1 MFLHVVLPVVLIVV
15 IMLSLSFP
23 IYLAMLT
30 AAIYLQVF
38 VNQMPLLSIFSG
50 MFESLARN
58 TLLAVP
64 FFVVSGNLL
73 ASSTLGKRLVDFC
86 GVFMKKIPG
95 GLALTCIGANAVF
108 GAISGSA
115 PAATATFGKIL
126 WNPLKDIYGEK
137 EAAGL
142 ITSSGSL
149 STIIP
154 PSMSLIMFGLVTE
167 TSVAKLFIAGFI
179 PGVLMVAVLAVYL
192 GFKHRKDVAGAT
204 WERGE
209 RLAAFKRGIPALLLP
224 VIILGGIYGGICSP
238 TEAGAIATLYASI
251 VSLVVIRD
259 MNLKQFAKVFV
270 DSGKTVATI
279 FILIAVSNVFS
290 QALTVTQAP
299 RELQTL
305 MQGISPVMYLLL
317 INVVLMIA
325 GCFLD
330 PSAANLIISP
340 ILVPIGVAL
349 GLSTVHLGVIYAIN
363 LSIGMFTP
371 PYGLSLFVSQSILER
386 PMGLIARG
394 CLPFMACYG
403 LVLILVTYIP
413 QISLFLPGILT

>member
-1 MFLHVVLPVVLIVV
+1 MFLQVVLPVVLIVG
-15 IMLSLSFP
+15 IMLAFSFP

-38 VNQMPLLSIFSG
+38 VNQMPLLTIFSG

-73 ASSTLGKRLVDFC
+73 ATGSLGKRLVDFC

-95 GLALTCIGANAVF
+95 GMALTCIGANAIF

-126 WNPLKDIYGEK
+126 WHPLKDTYGEK

-167 TSVAKLFIAGFI
+167 TSVAKLFTAGFL
-179 PGVLMVAVLAVYL
+179 PGILMVVVLAVYL
-192 GFKHRKDVAGAT
+192 SVKYRKSAAGAT
-204 WERGE
+204 WQPGE
-209 RLAAFKRGIPALLLP
+209 RMTAFKRGIPALLLP
-224 VIILGGIYGGICSP
+224 VIILGGIYGGFCSP
-238 TEAGAIATLYASI
+238 TEAGAIATLYAAV
-251 VSLVVIRD
+251 VSLFFIRD
-259 MNLKQFAKVFV
+259 INLRQFAKVFI

-279 FILIAVSNVFS
+279 FVLIAVSNVFS
-290 QALTVTQAP
+290 QALTITQAP
-299 RELQTL
+299 QALQSL
-305 MQGISPVMYLLL
+305 MQGISPFMYLLL
-317 INVVLMIA
+317 INVVLVIA

-330 PSAANLIISP
+330 PSAANLIVSP

-349 GLSTVHLGVIYAIN
+349 GLSSVHLGVIYAVN

-371 PYGLSLFVSQSILER
+371 PYGLSLFVSQTILDR
-386 PMGLIARG
+386 PIGLIVRG
-394 CLPFMACYG
+394 CVPYMICYG
-403 LVLILVTYIP
+403 IVLIVITYVP
-413 QISLFLPGILT
+413 EISLFLPRILS